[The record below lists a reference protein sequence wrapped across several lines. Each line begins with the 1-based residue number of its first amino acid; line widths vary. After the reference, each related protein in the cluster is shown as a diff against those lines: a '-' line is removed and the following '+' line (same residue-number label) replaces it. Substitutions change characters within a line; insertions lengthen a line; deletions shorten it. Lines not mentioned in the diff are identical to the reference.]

1 MVQICYTYSAVNTMK
16 HHINIIFLMSD
27 KTSQNSLVYCVVVF
41 FPPILNITSFAY
53 ENSVKAKGSKAL
65 PEDESNES
73 KLCSS

>member
-1 MVQICYTYSAVNTMK
+1 
-16 HHINIIFLMSD
+16 MSD

-73 KLCSS
+73 KLCLS